1 MILRT
6 IYGILPAPAPKKL
19 KTKASAGKVMLTVFW
34 YSEGAVLDSLEKG
47 APVTQNAI
55 LKP

>member
-1 MILRT
+1 MEYHHKGSPT
-6 IYGILPAPAPKKL
+6 QKKL

-34 YSEGAVLDSLEKG
+34 NSEGVALGFLEKG
-47 APVTQNAI
+47 APVTQSII